1 MKSLL
6 PVILVGLGI
15 ALLALSFLWT
25 ILFPASRSWN
35 EEKSARLTELQRKAH
50 KLLYVADQAKTRP
63 RLGGPTPTEAQ
74 ANFDKAMEELDA
86 LKAEFEATRDSP
98 KTSGTY
104 LRYTGTA
111 LVLLGGFSVMMARGG
126 G

>member
-15 ALLALSFLWT
+15 ALLGLGFLWS
-25 ILFPASRSWN
+25 ILFPASRNWT
-35 EEKSARLTELQRKAH
+35 EEKSARMTELQNEAH
-50 KLLYVADQAKTRP
+50 KLLYLADQAKTRP
-63 RLGGPTPTEAQ
+63 RPGGPTPQEAQ
-74 ANFDKAMEELDA
+74 ANFDNAKAELDV

-104 LRYTGTA
+104 LRYAGTA
-111 LVLLGGFSVMMARGG
+111 LVLLGGFGVMMARGG

>member
-6 PVILVGLGI
+6 PVVLVGLG
-15 ALLALSFLWT
+15 AFLLLLGLLWSF
-25 ILFPASRSWN
+25 IFPASRTWT
-35 EEKSARLTELQRKAH
+35 EEKSLRMTELQNEAH
-50 KLLYVADQAKTRP
+50 KLLYLAERAKTQP
-63 RLGGPTPTEAQ
+63 KPGGPTPTEAR
-74 ANFDKAMEELDA
+74 AKFDEAKAELDS

-104 LRYTGTA
+104 LRYAGTA
-111 LVLLGGFSVMMARGG
+111 LVLLGGFGVMMARGG